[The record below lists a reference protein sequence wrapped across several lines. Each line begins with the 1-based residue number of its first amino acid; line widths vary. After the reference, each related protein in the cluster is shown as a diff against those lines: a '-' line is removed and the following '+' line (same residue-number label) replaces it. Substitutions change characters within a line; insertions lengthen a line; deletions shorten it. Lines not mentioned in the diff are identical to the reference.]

1 MRKLLWVVFVLAL
14 PMVMFAQ
21 DDKNPVTDVVK
32 SQLERVSKNIIGAA
46 EEMPADKYSYK
57 PTEQQMTFG
66 HLMGHITEANRFF
79 CGKLSDATTPTPD
92 EKEEGKPTES
102 KDKLVADLKASFDGC
117 SSALAKM
124 DDSKLGQPVTLFGGR
139 KSNKAGALI
148 GLSNNWADHY
158 SAAAMY
164 LRLNGLLPPSA
175 QKKK

>member
-1 MRKLLWVVFVLAL
+1 MRKLLCVVFVLGLSVA
-14 PMVMFAQ
+14 VFAQ
-21 DDKNPVTDVVK
+21 DDKNPVTDTVK
-32 SQLERVSKNIIGAA
+32 HQMERSSKNLIGAA
-46 EEMPADKYSYK
+46 EEMPPDKYNYK

-66 HLMGHITEANRFF
+66 HLVGHIAEANRFF
-79 CGKLSDATTPTPD
+79 CGKLSDASNTTPD

-102 KDKLVADLKASFDGC
+102 KDKLVADLKASFDYC
-117 SSALAKM
+117 STALSKV
-124 DDSKLGQPVTLFGGR
+124 DDSKLAQPVTLFGGR

-175 QKKK
+175 QKK